1 MWNRAPK
8 YCSLSSMV
16 KAEGLDL
23 TCCGA
28 ICSVCRDLEL
38 QMARS

>member
-23 TCCGA
+23 TCGA